1 MNYNKYIHNISFL
14 PHISSLPKRG
24 EKEPEDPT
32 KNNSDEIIEIE
43 KDNKNETSNPEASQE
58 KPE

>member
-1 MNYNKYIHNISFL
+1 MNYNKYIHHISFL
-14 PHISSLPKRG
+14 PKEG

-43 KDNKNETSNPEASQE
+43 EDNKNETSNPEASQE